1 MINIQNMPDVVN
13 IINAALNDGKTVE
26 IKNES
31 RQKDRPNIVVV
42 EINRIVKTKKPQSKE
57 NGKKCVP

>member
-1 MINIQNMPDVVN
+1 MIDIRNNDEVIK

-31 RQKDRPNIVVV
+31 RKPGVENIVVV
-42 EINRIVKTKKPQSKE
+42 EINRIVKTRRKKD
-57 NGKKCVP
+57 